1 MKSNK
6 KIIILAILFVLCLSG
21 CNLTNQ
27 KESEE
32 ERLAM
37 YNRTLD
43 LVDDINQNSDF
54 AGLRLLEASELT
66 VEEAKRYG
74 PDHPE
79 MELVIETS
87 KVYGYYFPYPNDSEK
102 RYLSQIIIEA
112 KPYHVYGITV
122 EQSLE
127 EARTI
132 LINKGFDEVVRESSY
147 GNNDSIGFRQNDVN
161 VIVAVNRDN
170 DIITTIT
177 TAVAYDS
184 TGSGVSDDD
193 EWIY

>member
-54 AGLRLLEASELT
+54 AGLTLLEPSELT

-79 MELVIETS
+79 MGLVIETS

-102 RYLSQIIIEA
+102 RYLSQIIIGAE
-112 KPYHVYGITV
+112 PYHVYEITV
-122 EQSLE
+122 GQSLDE
-127 EARTI
+127 VRYVLIDRGFVEIGQRIRYNNDEVIRFNQDDVYI
-132 LINKGFDEVVRESSY
+132 LIS
-147 GNNDSIGFRQNDVN
+147 VN
-161 VIVAVNRDN
+161 AIEDN
-170 DIITTIT
+170 DIIKMIT
-177 TAVAYDS
+177 VSVAHDY
-184 TGSGVSDDD
+184 GEPDDD